1 MSKMTDKTK
10 LYDRLRDIAVRSE
23 KMKVSI
29 IAPQFEAGTFIKDDG
44 LRFEAVSASLAAGG
58 LMLASAV
65 AGIEVEAANII
76 GPAWSAALQEYANEN
91 NGAIPC
97 DELLA
102 AAHQS
107 AENILNYMASPATTP
122 SQAGMMLASVGATT
136 GTTSGILD
144 RARVV
149 ATILPVYLRCA
160 TNHAVTLIPAGKDIA
175 EIFRLTSLAA
185 STSGEYVKNQI
196 IAEGS
201 MGQFTQQRQRYV
213 FATGQQPNNV
223 RTEFVFDTSTDLP
236 SAKKH
241 AIKNNTVVI
250 YHERKPVAQEKDG
263 QLFGS
268 ILVGGTTYTLSGTV
282 DHING
287 VATLASS
294 PAIPNGKLHFRF
306 EIDIEADPTLIP
318 SISHKM
324 SVVEVRPYEVSVS
337 SQASLQSLHKMRRE
351 HGIDTESLLV
361 NTMTNLVA
369 YETDTRRLRDMAF
382 CVTNVGAFNKHV
394 PAGSYFKEK
403 YEEFAEFMTQV
414 DSSVT
419 KANKKSGIIGAY
431 VGLNASAFLQA
442 MGSSFVHVPNY
453 KRIPQVHL
461 VGTLFG
467 KYRIYEVPT
476 ELEDLT
482 ADDIL
487 WYAKGSNHGDSG
499 YVAGTA
505 IAPISFKHDI
515 QGNLVHSDTM
525 WGTEYGE
532 VHPDNGAAYFAKTT
546 ITNIAP

>member
-1 MSKMTDKTK
+1 MTDKTK

-23 KMKVSI
+23 KMKTSI
-29 IAPQFEAGTFIKDDG
+29 IAPQFDAGAFIGDDNS
-44 LRFEAVSASLAAGG
+44 RYSAVSASLVAGG
-58 LMLASAV
+58 LMLASASTM
-65 AGIEVEAANII
+65 EVEAANII
-76 GPAWSAALQEYANEN
+76 GPAWASALRDYANEN

-107 AENILNYMASPATTP
+107 AENILSYMGSPATTP
-122 SQAGMMLASVGATT
+122 SQAGMMLASVGDSTGKTT
-136 GTTSGILD
+136 GIID

-175 EIFRLTSLAA
+175 EIFRLTSIAA
-185 STSGEYVKNQI
+185 STSGEYVKNQV

-213 FATGQQPNNV
+213 FASAQQPNNV
-223 RTEFVFDTSTDLP
+223 RTEHAFDTASDLP

-241 AIKNNTVVI
+241 AIKASSVVI
-250 YHERKPVAQEKDG
+250 THNRKRVAKEVDG
-263 QLFGS
+263 QIFGS
-268 ILVGGTTYTLSGTV
+268 ITIGNDVYTLSGTV

-287 VATLASS
+287 TATVTSS
-294 PAIPNGKLHFRF
+294 AAIPNGQLHFQF
-306 EIDIEADPTLIP
+306 EIDIESDPTLIP

-324 SVVEVRPYEVSVS
+324 SVVEVRPYEVSVNS
-337 SQASLQSLHKMRRE
+337 RASLQSLHKMRRE

-382 CVTNVGAFNKHV
+382 SVTNVSPFNKYV
-394 PAGSYFKEK
+394 AAGSYFKEK

-419 KANKKSGIIGAY
+419 KANKKSGIIGGY

-442 MGSSFVHVPNY
+442 MGSAFVHIPNY

-476 ELEDLT
+476 ELEDLGT
-482 ADDIL
+482 NDIL
-487 WYAKGSNHGDSG
+487 WYAKGTNHGDSG

-505 IAPISFKHDI
+505 IAPISFKHDV

-546 ITNIAP
+546 ITNNTP